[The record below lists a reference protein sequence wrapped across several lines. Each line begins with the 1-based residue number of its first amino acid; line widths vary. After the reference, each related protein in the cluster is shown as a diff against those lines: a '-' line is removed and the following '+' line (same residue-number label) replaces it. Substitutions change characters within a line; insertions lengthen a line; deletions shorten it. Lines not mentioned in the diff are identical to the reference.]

1 MKKLLLSVFA
11 LAIYSGANAQCNE
24 LFISEYVEGT
34 GYDKAI
40 EIYNPTTSSISLT
53 GYRLERFSNGS
64 STSSSG
70 GVLNLSGTIAAGATW
85 VVTNNNTTTP
95 VTSPALVAMADQLDN
110 PYPAPT
116 YMNGNDA
123 IVLYKNTAIVDIFG
137 KTGDAAMVSSAG
149 WSDAFPYDGSAGAI
163 WTENHTLV
171 RKASVMQGVAVDPT
185 PEFIVTT
192 EWDSL
197 PVNTF
202 SGLGTHVCSCP
213 TSINEIDNSVSV
225 LVYPNPSNS
234 GIVNV
239 NTSEVILSAKIT
251 NTLGQEVI
259 NRQGNKTDKTMVLE
273 TAGLSKGVYF
283 VKVSFDKGKSTVV
296 KLSIQ

>member
-64 STSSSG
+64 ATSSSG

-85 VVTNNNTTTP
+85 VVTNNNTSTP
-95 VTSPALVAMADQLDN
+95 VTSPALTAMADQLDN

-137 KTGDAAMVSSAG
+137 KTGDAAMVTSSG
-149 WSDAFPYDGSAGAI
+149 WSDAPPYDGSVGAI

-171 RKASVMQGVAVDPT
+171 RKTSVMQGIAVNPT
-185 PEFIVTT
+185 QFIVTT

-197 PVNTF
+197 SVNTF

-225 LVYPNPSNS
+225 LVYPNPSNI
-234 GIVNV
+234 GTVNV
-239 NTSEVILSAKIT
+239 NTSEIIVSAQIT

-273 TAGLSKGVYF
+273 TTGLSKGVYF